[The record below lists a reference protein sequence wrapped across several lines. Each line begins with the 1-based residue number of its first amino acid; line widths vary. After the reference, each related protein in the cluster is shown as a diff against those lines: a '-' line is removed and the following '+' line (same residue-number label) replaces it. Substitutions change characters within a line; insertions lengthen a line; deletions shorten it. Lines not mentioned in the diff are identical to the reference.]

1 MSTEYRL
8 KFIAD
13 ETFAEELRSYSADH
27 PDELRIERQSREKDA
42 TQLGFDLTTVD
53 HIVVLVGHA
62 LTTAQLAAHIFKWW
76 QKSKSNKLIIQSPSK
91 ALELAKSA
99 VTTAKDIETLLDD
112 AKSGA

>member
-13 ETFAEELRSYSADH
+13 ETFAQELQAYSAENPND
-27 PDELRIERQSREKDA
+27 LRIERQSREKDA

-62 LTTAQLAAHIFKWW
+62 IATAQLAAKIFQWW

-99 VTTAKDIETLLDD
+99 VTTAKDIETLLNE